1 MTATLHKII
10 KEANDKNPV
19 ALKEEF
25 SRELISRIGGLIE
38 AKKAAMAEDEDEEDG
53 SDEDTNGNGSSSD
66 ENDEDEDEED
76 DLKEGFGAD
85 SKFSYAVEVSGVSK
99 DFFKQPFGRQMDDMK
114 KLKEFMS
121 SAKKTHVGA
130 KGKSTMAAVKKW
142 VKEAKPS
149 QYYAKWQSDS
159 ANYKDDS
166 VEVYYK

>member
-25 SRELISRIGGLIE
+25 SRELIARIGGLIE
-38 AKKAAMAEDEDEEDG
+38 AKKAAMAEGEYEDKG
-53 SDEDTNGNGSSSD
+53 SDDEDTNGNGSSSD
-66 ENDEDEDEED
+66 ENDEDEED

-85 SKFSYAVEVSGVSK
+85 SKFSYAVEVSGVAK
-99 DFFKQPFGRQMDDMK
+99 DFFKQPFGRQIDDMK

-130 KGKSTMAAVKKW
+130 KGKSTMAAVKAW